1 MRRVL
6 LENSEVYV
14 STTLVSQRLKAIF
27 LQRAEKGK
35 KGRGRVVGESVVFLP
50 WFYTFPGIYLCPVL
64 EINLTR

>member
-27 LQRAEKGK
+27 PQRAEKGK
-35 KGRGRVVGESVVFLP
+35 KGKCCVLVLFLD
-50 WFYTFPGIYLCPVL
+50 FPRHLLMASTGDIFDQT
-64 EINLTR
+64 NL